1 MTSIHSPF
9 TSALRRINTVDL
21 LEDII
26 LHLEKPTP
34 SWHTSIRNGLGQSV
48 DKSEYPIQLL
58 HTWSHVGADEKVVGD
73 FGAKIGFFDKMITSS
88 KSIFVDNV

>member
-9 TSALRRINTVDL
+9 TCALRRINTVNL

-26 LHLEKPTP
+26 LHLEETTP
-34 SWHTSIRNGLGQSV
+34 SWHTSVRDGLGQGV
-48 DKSEYPIQLL
+48 DKSEYPIELL
-58 HTWSHVGADEKVVGD
+58 HTWSHVGADEKVVCD
-73 FGAKIGFFDKMITSS
+73 FGAKVGFFDKMITSC